1 VIALTEVTMEN
12 LSAVTAL
19 AAGPEDGQFVPS
31 AAEIAA
37 RAWVLRSHGAALHAI
52 EAEGRT
58 VGLAL
63 VYELDELPAC
73 YCLMEMLI
81 DHRHRRR
88 GYASEALREII
99 ARCGAARKYPAIEL
113 AVDRQNIAAIAC
125 YTKAGFVD
133 SGYVDPALPQ
143 YVNMIYRFEGSSERS
158 SIAAPDL
165 T

>member
-1 VIALTEVTMEN
+1 MEN

-37 RAWVLRSHGAALHAI
+37 RAWVLRGHGAALHAI
-52 EAEGRT
+52 EAEGRP

-63 VYELDELPAC
+63 VYELDELP
-73 YCLMEMLI
+73 
-81 DHRHRRR
+81 
-88 GYASEALREII
+88 
-99 ARCGAARKYPAIEL
+99 
-113 AVDRQNIAAIAC
+113 AC

-143 YVNMIYRFEGSSERS
+143 YVNMVYRFEGSSERS